1 MAMRNVLPYIITNI
15 GEIMKTENDIKREE
29 ILAIDSN
36 LNVVIVDNRTYI
48 YNKYAGLI
56 EVQVINNEIMVIN
69 PQEGWHERIDHAI
82 KVIIKEQKDA
92 YIEMTEIARDAGIE
106 MESILEIER
115 N

>member
-1 MAMRNVLPYIITNI
+1 
-15 GEIMKTENDIKREE
+15 MKTKNDIRREE

-48 YNKYAGLI
+48 YNKHAGLI

-69 PQEGWHERIDHAI
+69 PQEGWHERIDHAV
-82 KVIIKEQKDA
+82 KVIIKEQRDA
-92 YIEMTEIARDAGIE
+92 YIEMTEIAENAGIK

>member
-1 MAMRNVLPYIITNI
+1 
-15 GEIMKTENDIKREE
+15 MKTKNDIKREK

-36 LNVVIVDNRTYI
+36 LNIVIINNKTYVD
-48 YNKYAGLI
+48 NKYAGLV
-56 EVQVINNEIMVIN
+56 EVQVIDNKIIVIN
-69 PQEGWHERIDHAI
+69 PQEGWKERVDHAV

-92 YIEMTEIARDAGIE
+92 YSELTEIAENAGIK